1 MQIPDIVTDRL
12 FVPSYMTSSPREYS
26 RLRFYGDQADESNST
41 STLSE
46 AASAS
51 IVSVNVGLPRDVV
64 YGDRIVATGIFKTP
78 IIGRIE
84 VRTLGLEG
92 DGQADLTV
100 HGGPAKAVYAYPS
113 EHYEYWAEQLNL
125 TIPYGMFGENLTTRG
140 LLEESVHIG
149 DRFHV
154 GSAEL
159 VVTEPRFPCYKLG
172 IKFGTMDMVKRF
184 QESGRSGFYLA
195 VSKEG
200 DIEKGDSLR
209 LTSRN
214 PSNPTIAE
222 VFNSDSS

>member
-1 MQIPDIVTDRL
+1 M
-12 FVPSYMTSSPREYS
+12 
-26 RLRFYGDQADESNST
+26 RFYGDQADESNST

-113 EHYEYWAEQLNL
+113 EHYEYWQNQLQTPL
-125 TIPYGMFGENLTTRG
+125 KYGMFGENLTTQG
-140 LLEESVHIG
+140 QLEDSVCIG
-149 DRFHV
+149 DSFRA
-154 GSAEL
+154 GSAE
-159 VVTEPRFPCYKLG
+159 VIVTQPRFPCYKLG
-172 IKFGTMDMVKRF
+172 IKFGSMDMVKRF
-184 QESGRSGFYLA
+184 FASGRSGFYLA

-200 DIEKGDSLR
+200 EVAGDPMQLISHDAN
-209 LTSRN
+209 S
-214 PSNPTIAE
+214 PTVAE
-222 VFNSDSS
+222 VFRSDSS